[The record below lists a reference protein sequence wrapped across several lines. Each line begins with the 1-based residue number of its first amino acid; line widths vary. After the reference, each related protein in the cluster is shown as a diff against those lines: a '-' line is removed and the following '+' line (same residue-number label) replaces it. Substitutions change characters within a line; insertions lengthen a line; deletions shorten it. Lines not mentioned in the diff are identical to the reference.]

1 MEKKMIKVSN
11 RDAGSVGYYI
21 PEKNIRRVFAP
32 GETKVVPEDELQSLQ
47 YQPGGDFIL
56 RNLVIVQ
63 DKETLEKKLNIQ
75 TEPEYFYDEKK
86 IVEMLK
92 FGSMDEFLD
101 MLDFA
106 PEGVLEIVK
115 AKAVEMRLPDTDKR
129 QAISEKT
136 GFNIDNAINVN
147 KIMDSSTIE
156 LKNEEKKRRT
166 AVKEEAPKRRVSPQK
181 YNVVG

>member
-11 RDAGSVGYYI
+11 RDVGSVGYYI

-86 IVEMLK
+86 IVEILK

-147 KIMDSSTIE
+147 KIMDASTIE
-156 LKNEEKKRRT
+156 PKGEEKKRRT
-166 AVKEEAPKRRVSPQK
+166 AVKEDSPKRRTSPQK

>member
-32 GETKVVPEDELQSLQ
+32 GETKIVPEDELQSLQ

-63 DKETLEKKLNIQ
+63 DKETLEKKINIQ

-86 IVEMLK
+86 IVEMLE
-92 FGSMDEFLD
+92 FG
-101 MLDFA
+101 
-106 PEGVLEIVK
+106 
-115 AKAVEMRLPDTDKR
+115 
-129 QAISEKT
+129 
-136 GFNIDNAINVN
+136 
-147 KIMDSSTIE
+147 IMDSSTIE
-156 LKNEEKKRRT
+156 PKHEEKKRRT
-166 AVKEEAPKRRVSPQK
+166 AVKEEAPKRRTAPQK

>member
-1 MEKKMIKVSN
+1 MFQRFLTNIHFYIY
-11 RDAGSVGYYI
+11 YYI

-32 GETKVVPEDELQSLQ
+32 GETKIVPEDELQSLQ

-156 LKNEEKKRRT
+156 PKNEEKKRRT